1 MEEMKRKLDATMQDL
16 DEDMEARQKAI
27 DERKT

>member
-1 MEEMKRKLDATMQDL
+1 MKRKLDATMQDL

-27 DERKT
+27 DERKTE